1 MSRSTRKQNTVT
13 VGAQF
18 QKNEGH
24 FWTAA
29 DGSKHI
35 HSFTT
40 LCEITEVST
49 DGVRY
54 IVREVLEEVGRPT
67 EGTAMIPTPGKS
79 GGSLTGAGLAAAIAR
94 YSIVPLAPNHVV
106 GNRRR

>member
-1 MSRSTRKQNTVT
+1 MSRSTRQQTTVT

-24 FWTAA
+24 FWTAT

-40 LCEITEVST
+40 LCEVTEVDSV
-49 DGVRY
+49 GIRY
-54 IVREVLEEVGRPT
+54 VVREVLEEVGRPT
-67 EGTAMIPTPGKS
+67 EGDAMIPTPGKS
-79 GGSLTGAGLAAAIAR
+79 KGSLTHAGLAAAIGR
-94 YSIVPLAPNHVV
+94 YSIVPLAADHMV
-106 GNRRR
+106 GNRPR

>member
-1 MSRSTRKQNTVT
+1 MRRTARQQTTLT
-13 VGAQF
+13 VGTQF

-40 LCEITEVST
+40 LCEVT
-49 DGVRY
+49 DADAHGIRY
-54 IVREVLEEVGRPT
+54 VVREVLEEVGRPT
-67 EGTAMIPTPGKS
+67 EGAMIPTPGKS
-79 GGSLTGAGLAAAIAR
+79 KGSLTHAGVAAAIGR
-94 YSIVPLAPNHVV
+94 YSIVPLAADHVV
-106 GNRRR
+106 GNRRC